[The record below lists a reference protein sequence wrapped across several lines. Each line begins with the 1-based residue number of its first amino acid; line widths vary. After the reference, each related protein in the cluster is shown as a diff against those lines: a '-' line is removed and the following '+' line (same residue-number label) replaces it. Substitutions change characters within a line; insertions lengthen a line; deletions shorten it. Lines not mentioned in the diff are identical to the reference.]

1 MSTRAARRSFTITI
15 TAAAAAPA
23 LQKLRSSRLTHSLCL
38 EQRPGPSREIKR
50 GSDFCISKGEE
61 PATKGGITML
71 TFPTCILWCFSRG
84 RMQPSHRGAALN
96 GGTPHTVLA
105 VDFKIIIIIMTIIII
120 TFLCLQ
126 QKMWMFLIR
135 SDRWKL
141 LSIIKK
147 NKLHTRL
154 LVELPKGSQHSSI
167 CYHCPLS
174 TGNHP
179 SILIK

>member
-15 TAAAAAPA
+15 TAAAAAAAA

-84 RMQPSHRGAALN
+84 RMQPGHRGAALY
-96 GGTPHTVLA
+96 GGTPHNVLA
-105 VDFKIIIIIMTIIII
+105 VDFKIIIIMTIII

-135 SDRWKL
+135 SDLWKL
-141 LSIIKK
+141 SSIIKK
-147 NKLHTRL
+147 RTRYKPGCWWNCQR
-154 LVELPKGSQHSSI
+154 EASI
-167 CYHCPLS
+167 PPYVTTAPYQQEI
-174 TGNHP
+174 
-179 SILIK
+179 ILAF